1 MAAHYQEEEQTLDEC
16 HNCGATENLALCSRC
31 HAAHFCSRKC
41 QKAYWPFHR
50 EWCRRNDF
58 ADHVEKTQ
66 PKFARFLRKHGK
78 QAVLK
83 DGTRPSIPV
92 RPRSPPRAPRARSPV
107 PRDLT
112 TKNARRGWQFH
123 LPIRTFP
130 DEVDRLERKVVSMS
144 DMYGRANPKPTPPS
158 FDADDMRRMRA
169 AEERDLRL
177 ARERDAAAAAALAP
191 GAPLSLAHNPAWTD
205 VTLPPN
211 LGADTGAYKWR
222 QNQTFVDIF
231 IPLPVDCHVASD
243 VRVDISSDAV
253 SARVRGETV
262 LDGDLYAPI
271 KAEASTWI
279 VADGVLEISLLKR
292 NRRGNYENGASNAD
306 TFWYSVVREGGGA
319 KGAARL
325 ALDAPPQNYYESE
338 WIRDPEGGA
347 PGYTPGRG
355 SSGGTRA
362 RRGGSERERSER
374 RTETRS
380 SRANRGRC
388 LHESR
393 VAISRARC
401 VSIALSSH
409 AKEREKR
416 DVVVSRCT
424 PRVAAALAFG
434 AVRTVEA
441 RWPRRADSLVGTC
454 ACRVSHGTSWV
465 LGAR

>member
-1 MAAHYQEEEQTLDEC
+1 MATTNLHAGSPPRHGPIRLFRVSRDTSRRATFRTMAAHYQEEEQTLDEC

-92 RPRSPPRAPRARSPV
+92 RPRSHPRAPPRALSRPARS
-107 PRDLT
+107 DN
-112 TKNARRGWQFH
+112 KNARRGWQFH
-123 LPIRTFP
+123 PPIRTFP

-144 DMYGRANPKPTPPS
+144 DMYGRANPKPAPPS

-325 ALDAPPQNYYESE
+325 ALDAPPNDYYESE

-362 RRGGSERERSER
+362 SRR
-374 RTETRS
+374 
-380 SRANRGRC
+380 
-388 LHESR
+388 
-393 VAISRARC
+393 
-401 VSIALSSH
+401 
-409 AKEREKR
+409 K
-416 DVVVSRCT
+416 
-424 PRVAAALAFG
+424 
-434 AVRTVEA
+434 
-441 RWPRRADSLVGTC
+441 
-454 ACRVSHGTSWV
+454 
-465 LGAR
+465 

>member
-92 RPRSPPRAPRARSPV
+92 RPRSHPRAPPRALSRPARS
-107 PRDLT
+107 DN
-112 TKNARRGWQFH
+112 KNARRGWQFH
-123 LPIRTFP
+123 PPIRTFP

-144 DMYGRANPKPTPPS
+144 DMYGRANPKPAPPS

-362 RRGGSERERSER
+362 SRR
-374 RTETRS
+374 
-380 SRANRGRC
+380 
-388 LHESR
+388 
-393 VAISRARC
+393 
-401 VSIALSSH
+401 
-409 AKEREKR
+409 K
-416 DVVVSRCT
+416 
-424 PRVAAALAFG
+424 
-434 AVRTVEA
+434 
-441 RWPRRADSLVGTC
+441 
-454 ACRVSHGTSWV
+454 
-465 LGAR
+465 